1 LQEEH
6 EGSPLARPWRC
17 VPLVRSPEW
26 LLTESPVRSAAGEQ
40 DGFRVHFRPRR
51 RVCAL
56 VPIAVALAAFL
67 SLLIVNDSLGA
78 PLHSTYIKLA
88 MYFCA
93 SGALGFVVVIMASS
107 AVLEVTP
114 KGYSLCEKGWLF
126 LHRTTLVKMSGG
138 LDELQGCRVRLGR
151 KRVER
156 CIRRCRP
163 GGNNYIDKN
172 AAWAALLSM

>member
-51 RVCAL
+51 RVRAL

-78 PLHSTYIKLA
+78 PLHTTYIKLA
-88 MYFCA
+88 MYCCA
-93 SGALGFVVVIMASS
+93 FSALGCVVVIMAYST
-107 AVLEVTP
+107 VLEFTT

-126 LHRTTLVKMSGG
+126 PHRKTPVKIAGA
-138 LDELQGCRVRLGR
+138 LDELQGCRVRMRHMRFQL
-151 KRVER
+151 
-156 CIRRCRP
+156 CIRRCCP
-163 GGNNYIDKN
+163 GVI
-172 AAWAALLSM
+172 ALLRFL